1 MPCVNTILRH
11 KTCYSEEIIQKDLS
25 KTGAFTEKNPQTGDF
40 KNNSGY
46 FPTNFVVQD
55 DLLYYVDYECNHY
68 MDEWNLE
75 NWGIKY
81 WSRTPEFEEYLQ
93 THI

>member
-40 KNNSGY
+40 KNNSGNAEI
-46 FPTNFVVQD
+46 T
-55 DLLYYVDYECNHY
+55 
-68 MDEWNLE
+68 
-75 NWGIKY
+75 GI
-81 WSRTPEFEEYLQ
+81 SVRF
-93 THI
+93 

>member
-40 KNNSGY
+40 KNNSGMNQ
-46 FPTNFVVQD
+46 FFNARAVF
-55 DLLYYVDYECNHY
+55 
-68 MDEWNLE
+68 
-75 NWGIKY
+75 
-81 WSRTPEFEEYLQ
+81 R
-93 THI
+93 